1 MDALSPGSGEG
12 KVCAAS
18 WAREV
23 PRGGVSRS
31 PLWTGLVYLTE
42 AENRALRQGR
52 SMKQSARTAGK

>member
-23 PRGGVSRS
+23 VVSAEV
-31 PLWTGLVYLTE
+31 LFGLAWFISRKQKTE
-42 AENRALRQGR
+42 HLDREEA
-52 SMKQSARTAGK
+52 